1 MISTRVTVS
10 SIEKDQV
17 VIEAQGQ
24 TLAVVQPGADLSIK
38 DLSVGDEL
46 ILTLTRD
53 RDLLNSI
60 LTDTD
65 DQEKSNT
72 AQ

>member
-1 MISTRVTVS
+1 MISTRVTVT
-10 SIEKDQV
+10 SIKKDQV
-17 VIEAQGQ
+17 VIEADGETF
-24 TLAVVQPGADLSIK
+24 TLVQPGADTSIK

-53 RDLLNSI
+53 TDLLNSI

-65 DQEKSNT
+65 DQEESHT
-72 AQ
+72 SQ